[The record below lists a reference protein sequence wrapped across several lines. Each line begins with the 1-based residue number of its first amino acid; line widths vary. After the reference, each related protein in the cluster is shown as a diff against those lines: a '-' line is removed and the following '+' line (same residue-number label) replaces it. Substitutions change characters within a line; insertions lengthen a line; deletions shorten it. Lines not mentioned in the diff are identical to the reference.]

1 MIVSLDWLKEFVDI
15 QESPVELAELLSG
28 IGLEAEVTSVPTVN
42 WRKNFSQ
49 PIDTDLLVNDVARQ
63 RHQIGLPL
71 IRAQG
76 RTSGK
81 V

>member
-1 MIVSLDWLKEFVDI
+1 MVTQHK
-15 QESPVELAELLSG
+15 
-28 IGLEAEVTSVPTVN
+28 VTSVPTVN

-71 IRAQG
+71 IRAQD
-76 RTSGK
+76 RISGK
-81 V
+81 VWMDITGQMDI